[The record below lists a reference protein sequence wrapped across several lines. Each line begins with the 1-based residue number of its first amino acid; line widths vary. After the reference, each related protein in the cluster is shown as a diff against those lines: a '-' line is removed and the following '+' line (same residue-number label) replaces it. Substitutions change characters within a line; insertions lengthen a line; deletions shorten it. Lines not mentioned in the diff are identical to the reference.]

1 MSISPDLINYVG
13 KKRIEEQNQIKDFLA
28 SRGINQ
34 LFHFTRVQNLDSII
48 KIGLR
53 PRDLLRGIHH
63 LVSDSERIDQNYW
76 GVSLSIGCPNAFM
89 LRNKVKYSP
98 TQDYIVL
105 QYSARILMD
114 INFLAFPGNA
124 ASHLVREYYQD
135 NPFNLGGV
143 KGLQRMFLA
152 DEHRDTQGLHPFETT
167 DVQAEVMF
175 TNPIPWNEYVTGV
188 ILQDYYSKDAISS
201 VTSNPLVSPELLR
214 YINDFDGKFFIDT
227 KGAFDSNTQTR
238 FSTKF
243 DVDWLNK

>member
-1 MSISPDLINYVG
+1 MSVSPDLINYVG
-13 KKRIEEQNQIKDFLA
+13 KKRIEEQSQIKDFLG
-28 SRGINQ
+28 SRGITQ

-53 PRDLLRGIHH
+53 PRDLLRGIYH
-63 LVSDSERIDQNYW
+63 LVSDRERIDQNYW

-105 QYSARILMD
+105 QYSAKILLE

-124 ASHLVREYYQD
+124 ASNLVMNYYRD

-152 DEHRDTQGLHPFETT
+152 EEHRAAQGLDSFETT

-175 TNPIPWNEYVTGV
+175 TNPIPWNEYITGI
-188 ILQDYYSKDAISS
+188 ILHDYYSKDAISS
-201 VTSNPLVSPELLR
+201 VASNPLISPELLR
-214 YINDFDGKFFIDT
+214 HMNAFDGKFFIDT
-227 KGAFDSNTQTR
+227 KGAFDSSTQTR

-243 DVDWLNK
+243 DVDWLKK